1 MHQVYNY
8 FGYIEKKLYCEEVSI
23 SNLASKVGTPFFVY
37 SKKAILDKIN
47 QYKEAF
53 KDYDTL
59 ICYALKANSNLSL
72 LKIFE
77 ENGFGADIVSGGELY
92 KAKKAGF
99 SSNKIVYAG
108 VGKTD
113 FEISYA
119 ISENILS
126 FNIESFMELDVINE
140 IAGKQEKKANVSI
153 RVNPNVDPKTH
164 PYISTG
170 LKKSKFGIDID
181 QAIDAYKKAVKLE
194 NLNVVGVHCHIG
206 SQIMDVSVFREATE
220 KVVDLV
226 FKLKKEGIEL
236 KFIDMGGGL
245 GVKYNPD
252 DNPPTPKDLADAI
265 IPVVKQTGLKLIIE
279 PGRSLIAEA
288 GALITKVIFLKDKQE
303 KHFVIV
309 DSGMND
315 LVRPAMYN
323 AYHHVLNVQEK
334 DEEMIAD
341 IVGPICETGDFLA
354 LDRRIGKVERG
365 DLLAIMTAG
374 AYGSSMSSNY
384 NVRPRA
390 LEVLVDGPNFKVI
403 KEREDY
409 EHISKY
415 EEEVL

>member
-23 SNLASKVGTPFFVY
+23 STLASKVGTPFFVY

-77 ENGFGADIVSGGELY
+77 ENGLGADIVSGGELY

-126 FNIESFMELDVINE
+126 FNVESFMELDVINE
-140 IAGKQEKKANVSI
+140 IAGKQGKKANVSI

-181 QAIDAYKKAVKLE
+181 QALDAYKKAVKLE

-206 SQIMDVSVFREATE
+206 SQIMDVSVFREAAE

-245 GVKYNPD
+245 GVKYHPD

-354 LDRRIGKVERG
+354 LDRKIGKVERG

-409 EHISKY
+409 KHISKY

>member
-1 MHQVYNY
+1 
-8 FGYIEKKLYCEEVSI
+8 
-23 SNLASKVGTPFFVY
+23 
-37 SKKAILDKIN
+37 
-47 QYKEAF
+47 
-53 KDYDTL
+53 
-59 ICYALKANSNLSL
+59 
-72 LKIFE
+72 
-77 ENGFGADIVSGGELY
+77 
-92 KAKKAGF
+92 
-99 SSNKIVYAG
+99 
-108 VGKTD
+108 
-113 FEISYA
+113 
-119 ISENILS
+119 
-126 FNIESFMELDVINE
+126 
-140 IAGKQEKKANVSI
+140 
-153 RVNPNVDPKTH
+153 
-164 PYISTG
+164 
-170 LKKSKFGIDID
+170 
-181 QAIDAYKKAVKLE
+181 
-194 NLNVVGVHCHIG
+194 
-206 SQIMDVSVFREATE
+206 
-220 KVVDLV
+220 
-226 FKLKKEGIEL
+226 
-236 KFIDMGGGL
+236 MGGGL
-245 GVKYNPD
+245 GVKYHPD

-354 LDRRIGKVERG
+354 LDRKIGKVERG

-390 LEVLVDGPNFKVI
+390 LEVLVDGSNFKVI

-409 EHISKY
+409 KHISKY

>member
-1 MHQVYNY
+1 
-8 FGYIEKKLYCEEVSI
+8 
-23 SNLASKVGTPFFVY
+23 
-37 SKKAILDKIN
+37 
-47 QYKEAF
+47 
-53 KDYDTL
+53 
-59 ICYALKANSNLSL
+59 
-72 LKIFE
+72 
-77 ENGFGADIVSGGELY
+77 
-92 KAKKAGF
+92 
-99 SSNKIVYAG
+99 
-108 VGKTD
+108 
-113 FEISYA
+113 
-119 ISENILS
+119 
-126 FNIESFMELDVINE
+126 MELDVINE
-140 IAGKQEKKANVSI
+140 IASKQEKKANVSI

-181 QAIDAYKKAVKLE
+181 QALDAYKKAVKLE

-206 SQIMDVSVFREATE
+206 SQIMDVSVFREAAE

-245 GVKYNPD
+245 GVKYHPD

-288 GALITKVIFLKDKQE
+288 GALITRVIFLKDKQE

-323 AYHHVLNVQEK
+323 AYHYVLNVQEK

-354 LDRRIGKVERG
+354 LDRKIGKVERG

-409 EHISKY
+409 KHISKY